1 VPDQISPGSPPPEV
15 PEEFAAAYRAAYER
29 ALTAQSEGARHR
41 EHAAPDPGEE
51 LPRRRGAP
59 RVGTHT
65 TPPRSGGLHSR
76 VWFVPLLLVLL
87 GLLLVT
93 GAYVVGRALADRLES
108 GGSGAEPTVVMRE
121 DGASEPQP
129 ISRQRPA
136 EGAWKGRVV
145 PLGGVRARTGCTSP
159 SGVDAAGRE
168 ITYGAANLTDGAAD
182 TTWRCD
188 GRAVGEK
195 ITLDLGGDRR
205 VAEVGLIPG
214 YAKTDDQSGADRYAE
229 NNRVTLARW
238 TIGDEVV
245 EQRIP
250 DDVGDR
256 SLRVIRVPLTTTD
269 TVGLQIL
276 DVAKGPRGTTAI
288 SEVQVSR
295 AR

>member
-1 VPDQISPGSPPPEV
+1 M
-15 PEEFAAAYRAAYER
+15 PEEFAAAYAAPYAR
-29 ALTAQSEGARHR
+29 ALAATDRSGGRSTRRSRRAPHPPRCRRSSPLPTARRTRRADGSPRARP
-41 EHAAPDPGEE
+41 EHAAPDSGEE
-51 LPRRRGAP
+51 LPAAVARCGYD
-59 RVGTHT
+59 HT
-65 TPPRSGGLHSR
+65 TPPRSGGLR
-76 VWFVPLLLVLL
+76 LAVWFVPLLLVLL
-87 GLLLVT
+87 ALLLVL

-121 DGASEPQP
+121 DGRRRATADQP
-129 ISRQRPA
+129 AAPGRGGL
-136 EGAWKGRVV
+136 EGRGCR
-145 PLGGVRARTGCTSP
+145 GSGSGETGCTSP
-159 SGVDAAGRE
+159 SGVDAAGDE

-250 DDVGDR
+250 DDWATGAC
-256 SLRVIRVPLTTTD
+256 
-269 TVGLQIL
+269 G
-276 DVAKGPRGTTAI
+276 
-288 SEVQVSR
+288 
-295 AR
+295 